1 MSNYGKGNLKI
12 KTDLLYNNIIKFREK
27 TISEIEEYQRT
38 GKDISLVYEDS
49 YNGLLNLYE
58 CYNELYKHY
67 PKNEAEYEEVN
78 WFFNDGKLRSDEEIR
93 EHQEFLEQEKV
104 RAELPSELMK
114 INSASDDVFTSSICS
129 MFFLLP
135 IIILSLAFFPA
146 SEGTIWKYNNVG
158 DFLMAYAFFYLFG
171 IIVMYA
177 IVMIIAHES
186 EIDFH
191 YKRVALHNRAGV
203 KPPVDKKLIASSIS
217 LGLSLAGTFLAL
229 RNKKDTILP

>member
-1 MSNYGKGNLKI
+1 MGNYGKGNLKI
-12 KTDLLYNNIIKFREK
+12 KIDLLYNNIIKFREK

-78 WFFNDGKLRSDEEIR
+78 WFFNDGKLRSDEEIF
-93 EHQEFLEQEKV
+93 EHQQFLEQEKA
-104 RAELPSELMK
+104 RAELPEKLMK
-114 INSASDDVFTSSICS
+114 INTASDDIFTSSICS

-135 IIILSLAFFPA
+135 TILYLLYYFSPKERYGEPFDVV
-146 SEGTIWKYNNVG
+146 E
-158 DFLMAYAFFYLFG
+158 FLQMYPFAYLFG
-171 IIVMYA
+171 IVIMFA
-177 IVMIIAHES
+177 IVMIIAHEG